1 MISFQQALEGFK
13 EGMTIGARGS
23 LPSAATKSEERA
35 VQKWALV
42 LADGTAINFTSI
54 IQIDVDST
62 NKVINAPTETA
73 FATYNKAIGPTL
85 ISMTASFAGSD
96 SERQIMTE
104 KLLALS
110 GDMSLLLVVTP
121 ETVFKNMNVESV
133 TYSRKSDDGV
143 NIIYFDIGLVEVRV
157 IDQQFT
163 NVNMPKKKKTGK
175 KNGEESAAHGAME
188 AVKGWF

>member
-23 LPSAATKSEERA
+23 LPSTATKSEERA

-175 KNGEESAAHGAME
+175 KNGEESAAHGAIE

>member
-23 LPSAATKSEERA
+23 LPSSATKSEERA

-175 KNGEESAAHGAME
+175 KNGEESAAHGAIE

>member
-175 KNGEESAAHGAME
+175 KNGEESAAHGAIE
-188 AVKGWF
+188 TVKGWF